1 MANKTRP
8 INLKLRVD
16 EAEHKLIKYIAK
28 ENGMTIQDY
37 LLQSALHKQIIIKK
51 IPTNELKELMIEMKR
66 QGNNLNQ
73 LTKRLNERGYIDYR
87 QELPRLFEEVKQ
99 TWQQLRQLNE
109 ALQNWVKS

>member
-37 LLQSALHKQIIIKK
+37 LLQSALHKQIIKK
-51 IPTNELKELMIEMKR
+51 EIPTDELKELLLEMKR

-73 LTKRLNERGYIDYR
+73 LTRRLNERGFIDYK
-87 QELPRLFEEVKQ
+87 QELPQ
-99 TWQQLRQLNE
+99 TLLGVREAWQQLRQLNE

>member
-16 EAEHKLIKYIAK
+16 DAEHKLIKYIAK

-37 LLQSALHKQIIIKK
+37 LLQSALNKEIVIKK
-51 IPTNELKELMIEMKR
+51 IPTDELRELMLEMKR

-73 LTKRLNERGYIDYR
+73 LTKRLNERGYVDYR

-99 TWQQLRQLNE
+99 TWQQLRLLAKE
-109 ALQNWVKS
+109 LQNWVK